1 MVAYDG
7 SVDVAF
13 FGGAEFDHPRRLEPP
28 NGPIRLAEH
37 PGGGAETGDAQ
48 VDRASGGV
56 RVGMRVH
63 REPARSS
70 TRRAFPS
77 RSDARD
83 RAGCGIGARSR
94 RGRRSGGAR
103 SPGVCRTSRP
113 LRGSVREPSNPSLCL
128 LSSIRGICTK
138 RLKTHTMYDL
148 CPRAKCEKQC
158 RRAPWCPDVG
168 PRNRIANGLW
178 IRIQQDSLLSPIR
191 GMWKILL
198 KRRFSTT
205 FALGLEVEDSSIRT
219 WWLDDRPE
227 S

>member
-148 CPRAKCEKQC
+148 CPRANAKNSAVG
-158 RRAPWCPDVG
+158 RHGAPMSDPGIESRTVCGSESNKTLCCPRYG
-168 PRNRIANGLW
+168 GCGR
-178 IRIQQDSLLSPIR
+178 
-191 GMWKILL
+191 
-198 KRRFSTT
+198 
-205 FALGLEVEDSSIRT
+205 SS
-219 WWLDDRPE
+219 
-227 S
+227 